1 MDRIAADVEQLGYK
15 AAAAILRERLPR
27 SKTARSG
34 DLGEILAS
42 ELTEERLGF
51 NVPVRR
57 MRYKDGRE
65 VALRGDDFIGA
76 GYDDN
81 NQLYLLKGESKSRII
96 LGKSTVTTAR
106 KALNRD
112 NGRCTPHSLLFVADR
127 LLDQNGELEELG
139 RAIRSE
145 VAAKALPPSR
155 IDHALFTVSGNA
167 PPSALT
173 EDFDALGQT
182 CKQTVINFRIED
194 HQDFIADM
202 YEEAGKLETT
212 DELEQFLQ
220 EVTADGFRGQL
231 LDRGTAWSLIRQE
244 GELPPDA
251 PQLGITIEFDLE
263 EYGFSAL
270 RAALALRERSE
281 QNETSRRGF
290 ERAARAFEALVQN
303 GSPNAVERGFY
314 RVIAAAAYHLA
325 SYSAIAYPAQSA

>member
-1 MDRIAADVEQLGYK
+1 MPLFNDWCVSNGQTVGKKSLWKLAEKPTGRSTIEVQLAVIVRSHYNSLDRIAADVEQLGYK

-182 CKQTVINFRIED
+182 RKQTVINFRIED

-202 YEEAGKLETT
+202 YEEAGQIG
-212 DELEQFLQ
+212 D
-220 EVTADGFRGQL
+220 D
-231 LDRGTAWSLIRQE
+231 
-244 GELPPDA
+244 
-251 PQLGITIEFDLE
+251 
-263 EYGFSAL
+263 
-270 RAALALRERSE
+270 
-281 QNETSRRGF
+281 
-290 ERAARAFEALVQN
+290 
-303 GSPNAVERGFY
+303 
-314 RVIAAAAYHLA
+314 
-325 SYSAIAYPAQSA
+325 